1 MNRVMMVL
9 GACVL
14 SATAVAAEAPK
25 VDPRA
30 GEPVGERL
38 SLWPKGQ
45 VPDMEEHQYNEP
57 FIEWFVPSNKTT
69 DAVMILSCGGGYNI
83 CAWNP
88 EGQGAGLLKDW
99 LLEKGLTVVRGHYH
113 TGRSKKKAY
122 YTAA

>member
-14 SATAVAAEAPK
+14 SATTVAAEAPK

-88 EGQGAGLLKDW
+88 EGQGSSMYCVKGESEKLC
-99 LLEKGLTVVRGHYH
+99 LEEVFE
-113 TGRSKKKAY
+113 
-122 YTAA
+122 